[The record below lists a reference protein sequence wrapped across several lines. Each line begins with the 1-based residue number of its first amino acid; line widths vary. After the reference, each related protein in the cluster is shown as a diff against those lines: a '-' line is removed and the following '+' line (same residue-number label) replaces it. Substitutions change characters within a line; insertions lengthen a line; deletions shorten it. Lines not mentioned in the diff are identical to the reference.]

1 MWKEKIFSLVFR
13 ERGRSMRPSGIGGQA
28 VIEGIMMKNG
38 SKYAVAVRKPNKEI
52 CVEVKETTSI
62 SEKYPLFKLPILRG
76 IAAFVES
83 LSLGMSCLTFSSSFY
98 EVEEEESKFEKKL
111 NEMTKGKAENILNGV
126 TIVCSVLLA
135 LGIFVALPMLLA
147 GLLGRLLESKLLL
160 AVLEGV
166 FRVMIF
172 VLYIVLISK
181 IKDIERLFMYHG
193 AEHKAINC
201 IENGLALTVNNVKK
215 QSREHKRC
223 GTSFMLTVMIISVI
237 FFMFVRVDNAV
248 LRLVIRLLLIPVIAG
263 ISYEFIRYAGKHDNA
278 FINALSRPGMWLQA
292 LTTREPDK
300 DMIEVAIQ
308 SVEAV
313 FDWKTFVEEER
324 KAKKSMRAKK
334 AQEKKAAAEETAK
347 TPAVEETVVEMPS
360 KETVAETP
368 VSEAAMTEMAT
379 EVSASKETAEEVAVT
394 MEEEPVKTE
403 EPKAE
408 EPVWPMEID
417 IAQLFDIKLDTAN
430 CNKTKAKSK
439 TKSKSAPKTAPKK
452 DPIPEATKAVSAMKD
467 DDDDDILKALDM
479 YFEFSGPKSVLEISD
494 EIPDEEEEA

>member
-1 MWKEKIFSLVFR
+1 
-13 ERGRSMRPSGIGGQA
+13 MRPSGIGGQA

-38 SKYAVAVRKPNKEI
+38 DKYAVAVRKPDKEI
-52 CVEVKETTSI
+52 CVEVKETKSI
-62 SEKYPLFKLPILRG
+62 SEKYPLFKLPVLRG
-76 IAAFVES
+76 MAAFAES
-83 LSLGMSCLTFSSSFY
+83 LTLGMSCLTFSSSFY
-98 EVEEEESKFEKKL
+98 EEEEEESKFEKKL
-111 NEMTKGKAENILNGV
+111 NEITKGKAESILNGV
-126 TIVCSVLLA
+126 TIAFSVLLA

-147 GLLGRLLESKLLL
+147 NLLGRLIESKMLL

-166 FRVMIF
+166 FRVLIF

-237 FFMFVRVDNAV
+237 FFMFVRVDNAL

-263 ISYEFIRYAGKHDNA
+263 VSYEFIRYAGKHDNA
-278 FINALSRPGMWLQA
+278 LINALSRPGMWLQS

-300 DMIEVAIQ
+300 YMIEVAIHA
-308 SVEAV
+308 VEAV

-324 KAKKSMRAKK
+324 KAKKSQRAKK
-334 AQEKKAAAEETAK
+334 AQEKKALEKKAAEEAAK
-347 TPAVEETVVEMPS
+347 QEAAMQEVKEETPVAEAAVAVEE
-360 KETVAETP
+360 P
-368 VSEAAMTEMAT
+368 VT
-379 EVSASKETAEEVAVT
+379 EVLVQEEVAEEIAAVK
-394 MEEEPVKTE
+394 EEPVAE
-403 EPKAE
+403 IPAE
-408 EPVWPMEID
+408 EPVAETVVAEEPVAEEIAVAKEEPVQPMEID

-430 CNKTKAKSK
+430 CNKKSKSKAKSK
-439 TKSKSAPKTAPKK
+439 STPKTAPKK
-452 DPIPEATKAVSAMKD
+452 DPIPEVTKAVSAMKD

-479 YFEFSGPKSVLEISD
+479 YFEFSGPKSVMEISD
-494 EIPDEEEEA
+494 EIPDEEENA